1 MNILPA
7 IDLKQDGSG
16 HTRCVRLL
24 QGKADTATSFSDD
37 PPGVARRWAEC
48 GARWLHVVDL
58 DGAFSGKP
66 VNTEAIRAIRAAVDF
81 DIEVGGGIRDD
92 ESAAVLLD
100 EVGVT
105 RVVVGTRGLREPD
118 WLADLCE
125 RYPGRIVAGLDARDG
140 TVAVEGWTRDAGVDV
155 LEAAERIAECRPA
168 AIVFTDIA
176 TDGMLSGPNIEAT
189 RRLAEHVD
197 VPVIASGGISTLE
210 DIRRV
215 AKLPV
220 EGLIIGKALYSG
232 AVDMREALSIASEA

>member
-1 MNILPA
+1 MHILPA
-7 IDLKQDGSG
+7 IDLKQDDQGR
-16 HTRCVRLL
+16 TRCVRLL
-24 QGKADTATSFSDD
+24 QGKADTATTFSDD

-66 VNTEAIRAIRAAVDF
+66 VNTGAIRAIRTAVDL

-105 RVVVGTRGLREPD
+105 RVVVGTRGLLEPD
-118 WLADLCE
+118 WLAALCE
-125 RYPGRIVAGLDARDG
+125 RYPGRIVAGLDACDG

-155 LEAAERIAECRPA
+155 LEAAERLAECRPA

-189 RRLAEHVD
+189 RRLAEHVE

-215 AKLPV
+215 ARLPV
-220 EGLIIGKALYSG
+220 EGVIIGKALYSG
-232 AVDMREALSIASEA
+232 AVDLREALSFAAEA